1 VFCVLCFIWTL
12 AWGDQTDVKDKGLQ
26 YQKIVTDM
34 KDLTANFG
42 NPLEVFY
49 TNKADKE
56 MKFDAP
62 RYFTILKK
70 ISLPE
75 GKILDYVYVM
85 TGSAR
90 YPVLYIRSNN
100 QKPYNE
106 IEEYNKSP
114 DHANISRD
122 KMMDNIVEMLEV
134 MDTEDGYF
142 EYVVFYL
149 MAPDFYLYKWT
160 QLDHEIICHETR
172 LNDKLKN
179 DSQIPA
185 AVKTAAKKLNLFPEI
200 NLAPDKAEVKIVTFT
215 AHGGFFEER
224 FIISRSFPH
233 ALLEHTKQGLVEYN
247 SRTIF

>member
-1 VFCVLCFIWTL
+1 MKLISILIPCVLCFIWTL

-85 TGSAR
+85 TGSAG

-142 EYVVFYL
+142 EY
-149 MAPDFYLYKWT
+149 
-160 QLDHEIICHETR
+160 EIICHETR

-185 AVKTAAKKLNLFPEI
+185 AVKTAAKKLNLTPEI

-247 SRTIF
+247 FRTIF